1 MPTSQRST
9 LDTQPQAPPPPHPPT
24 HTQPGNRQGPH
35 DKLKFPP
42 ASPPTPHQDTTPN
55 NATRNPPA
63 TPCAPAMQT

>member
-9 LDTQPQAPPPPHPPT
+9 LDTQPQAPPPHPPT